1 MYHTSSTT
9 SLSSSS
15 GTHAATLPRPSSS
28 GHHHQRHH
36 HQLPPPYSHQQQH
49 PQLQNFY
56 TGPGT
61 VSSSTAL
68 RVTLPHSSSSSSLSN
83 LVAQT
88 EATSNHVRLKKS
100 HNQNHFSEP
109 YHRPEQQRPVV
120 YQSGQPSQQQ
130 PLKAG
135 PRPTYG
141 AYTNNTLPRGPYL
154 QYKYNNISSIPADA
168 APPAPTPPTPPPP
181 PPPSTS
187 TDNNSDVRFDL
198 QSKQIEALRSEFLEL
213 ATGRAQRK
221 QKTAEQYA
229 VDDRDSLRSTK
240 SGTSTASS
248 TATAATA
255 IVGTVGTYQHH
266 LQQQQQQQFHHQ
278 QQQLQQNQQGCA
290 SNSSSISNSNN
301 SSSKRHHYHHQQQ
314 QQNVNYHYQHHAQ
327 PSRPASA
334 AAVGT
339 NGQPGVGEA
348 RPGSGTLNRGG
359 DGSGRSRTGPPVSG
373 YCLSYVTLADV
384 VALKRVSQPEGW
396 ALLCQ
401 SVQALQD
408 LFLSGEYLY

>member
-36 HQLPPPYSHQQQH
+36 HQLPPQYSHQQQQPH

-120 YQSGQPSQQQ
+120 YKSGQPSQQQ

-154 QYKYNNISSIPADA
+154 QYN
-168 APPAPTPPTPPPP
+168 
-181 PPPSTS
+181 

-229 VDDRDSLRSTK
+229 ADDRDSLRSTK

-266 LQQQQQQQFHHQ
+266 LQQQQQQQKFHHQQQ

-290 SNSSSISNSNN
+290 SNSSSSNSNSNN

-396 ALLCQ
+396 AL
-401 SVQALQD
+401 
-408 LFLSGEYLY
+408 

>member
-1 MYHTSSTT
+1 MSALSHSRMYHTSSTT

-141 AYTNNTLPRGPYL
+141 AYTNNTLPRGLIFSISITILAVFQRTPLL
-154 QYKYNNISSIPADA
+154 QH
-168 APPAPTPPTPPPP
+168 
-181 PPPSTS
+181 
-187 TDNNSDVRFDL
+187 
-198 QSKQIEALRSEFLEL
+198 
-213 ATGRAQRK
+213 
-221 QKTAEQYA
+221 
-229 VDDRDSLRSTK
+229 
-240 SGTSTASS
+240 
-248 TATAATA
+248 
-255 IVGTVGTYQHH
+255 QHH
-266 LQQQQQQQFHHQ
+266 QRLRR
-278 QQQLQQNQQGCA
+278 
-290 SNSSSISNSNN
+290 
-301 SSSKRHHYHHQQQ
+301 RHRRQR
-314 QQNVNYHYQHHAQ
+314 ALTIKATSGSTFS
-327 PSRPASA
+327 PSRSRHCA
-334 AAVGT
+334 
-339 NGQPGVGEA
+339 
-348 RPGSGTLNRGG
+348 LN
-359 DGSGRSRTGPPVSG
+359 S
-373 YCLSYVTLADV
+373 
-384 VALKRVSQPEGW
+384 
-396 ALLCQ
+396 
-401 SVQALQD
+401 
-408 LFLSGEYLY
+408 